1 MCWST
6 ILWMLAANTKFSR
19 QKLNP
24 KWRERLWISMIQL
37 KMNSFFFCNCQW
49 NRYHDGF
56 FFQWWENWSYGWLGK
71 DTGWPKSKSVIS
83 NGSESETK
91 HFWPHVCKVKIG
103 LRGGSFLWQKLNFW
117 KSKKNCKVSAKERN
131 FCVPGE
137 IWTRD
142 L

>member
-1 MCWST
+1 MNDPAITTSHVKSNVFAGVKSSINSNLFMVFGMNESLKRPSTKQQQQHYHSGVPIMCWST

-37 KMNSFFFCNCQW
+37 KMNSFIFCNCQW

-71 DTGWPKSKSVIS
+71 DRIKM
-83 NGSESETK
+83 
-91 HFWPHVCKVKIG
+91 
-103 LRGGSFLWQKLNFW
+103 NF
-117 KSKKNCKVSAKERN
+117 
-131 FCVPGE
+131 
-137 IWTRD
+137 
-142 L
+142 